1 MVKIWTMKS
10 CEKCEFFHCFLK
22 PPPIGQNL
30 NYKIL
35 LKICIFSLFFKSS
48 PYWSKFELWNL
59 AKNLHFFSI
68 FLKAPPIGQ
77 NLHFAIIHLHTTL
90 CKVIEIEQNFSVKF
104 WKNSGYRIAAFWS
117 HIEFAQSQIYSKNP
131 QNCHFLIR
139 SYWHSSKLKNSK
151 IETGTVW
158 KFQNLSTIQI
168 SFVLNFCECLVSIF
182 AISNILGTKYLNFG
196 KFQLS
201 KICTISS
208 KSFFTS
214 FKIIKLVIF

>member
-104 WKNSGYRIAAFWS
+104 WKNSWHMAPRV
-117 HIEFAQSQIYSKNP
+117 
-131 QNCHFLIR
+131 QNCSILKPHRICSISNLFKKSTELPF
-139 SYWHSSKLKNSK
+139 SYQKLLTFFK
-151 IETGTVW
+151 IE
-158 KFQNLSTIQI
+158 KFKNRNRNSVEI
-168 SFVLNFCECLVSIF
+168 SEFVYHSDF
-182 AISNILGTKYLNFG
+182 
-196 KFQLS
+196 
-201 KICTISS
+201 ICTQFLWMPGLNICH
-208 KSFFTS
+208 F
-214 FKIIKLVIF
+214 

>member
-1 MVKIWTMKS
+1 MVKICTLQSFIYIPLSVKW
-10 CEKCEFFHCFLK
+10 LK
-22 PPPIGQNL
+22 L
-30 NYKIL
+30 NR
-35 LKICIFSLFFKSS
+35 IF
-48 PYWSKFELWNL
+48 LWNFE
-59 AKNLHFFSI
+59 KTHDI
-68 FLKAPPIGQ
+68 WPQ
-77 NLHFAIIHLHTTL
+77 
-90 CKVIEIEQNFSVKF
+90 
-104 WKNSGYRIAAFWS
+104 GYRIAAFWS

-214 FKIIKLVIF
+214 FKIIKLVIFQALVVSPSASKYRQKSEFCRINLSLFLLNKPMSFN